1 MGTVKALISVENDDQ
16 KAYFKKEMDYQEER
30 LKNVLREIGYK
41 KGYDLTSHLVGYEHK
56 LDNAEGRLEI
66 EEKIMGPLGVKHL
79 GLTKMLSFAFAD
91 EILKRK
97 LLVP

>member
-1 MGTVKALISVENDDQ
+1 LEN
-16 KAYFKKEMDYQEER
+16 
-30 LKNVLREIGYK
+30 
-41 KGYDLTSHLVGYEHK
+41 HLNGYEHK
-56 LDNAEGRLEI
+56 LDNAEGRHEL

-79 GLTKMLSFAFAD
+79 GLTKMLSFSHAD